1 VTADNI
7 IRGVY
12 APRGYS
18 GENMKID
25 ILIGDK
31 VFEEEVV
38 SIYNANNWSSA
49 QKPQNLVAALRNS
62 HTLVTARSNNLLLG
76 LANAISDGYLVV
88 YFPHLLVHPDYHRLG
103 IGRKL
108 MTAML
113 QKYADF
119 HQIMLTAD
127 SNSVL
132 FYEALGFAKAGST
145 VPMWIYAGTD
155 H

>member
-1 VTADNI
+1 
-7 IRGVY
+7 
-12 APRGYS
+12 
-18 GENMKID
+18 MKID
-25 ILIGDK
+25 ILIGDT

-38 SIYNANNWSSA
+38 ELYRANNWSSA
-49 QKPQNLVAALRNS
+49 QKPKDLLAALRNS
-62 HTLVTARSNNLLLG
+62 QTLITARSDNLLLG

-88 YFPHLLVHPDYHRLG
+88 YFPHLLVHPDHQRLG

-113 QKYADF
+113 EEYADF

-127 SNSVL
+127 GDSVR
-132 FYEALGFAKAGST
+132 FYEALGFSKAGST

>member
-1 VTADNI
+1 
-7 IRGVY
+7 
-12 APRGYS
+12 
-18 GENMKID
+18 MKID
-25 ILIGDK
+25 ILIGDT

-38 SIYNANNWSSA
+38 EIYKANNWSSA
-49 QKPQNLVAALRNS
+49 QKPQDLLAALRNS
-62 HTLVTARSNNLLLG
+62 HTLITARSDNRLLG
-76 LANAISDGYLVV
+76 LANAISDGHLVV
-88 YFPHLLVHPDYHRLG
+88 YFPHLLVHPDHQRFG

-113 QKYADF
+113 EKYAGF

-127 SNSVL
+127 GNSVR

>member
-1 VTADNI
+1 
-7 IRGVY
+7 
-12 APRGYS
+12 
-18 GENMKID
+18 MKID
-25 ILIGDK
+25 ILIGDT

-38 SIYNANNWSSA
+38 EIYKANNWSSA
-49 QKPQNLVAALRNS
+49 QKPQSLLAALHNS
-62 HTLVTARSNNLLLG
+62 HTLITARSDNLLIG
-76 LANAISDGYLVV
+76 LANAISDGHLVV
-88 YFPHLLVHPDYHRLG
+88 YFPHLLVHPDFQRRG

-113 QKYADF
+113 EKYAYF

-127 SNSVL
+127 GNSVR

>member
-1 VTADNI
+1 
-7 IRGVY
+7 
-12 APRGYS
+12 
-18 GENMKID
+18 MKID
-25 ILIGDK
+25 ILIGDT

-38 SIYNANNWSSA
+38 EIYKANNWSSA
-49 QKPQNLVAALRNS
+49 QKPQDLLAALRNS
-62 HTLVTARSNNLLLG
+62 HTLITARSNNLLIG
-76 LANAISDGYLVV
+76 LANAISDGHLVV
-88 YFPHLLVHPDYHRLG
+88 YLPHLLVHPDFQRRG

-127 SNSVL
+127 GNSVR
-132 FYEALGFAKAGST
+132 FYEGLGFAKAGST

>member
-1 VTADNI
+1 
-7 IRGVY
+7 
-12 APRGYS
+12 
-18 GENMKID
+18 MKID
-25 ILIGDK
+25 ILIGDT

-38 SIYNANNWSSA
+38 ELYRANNWSSA
-49 QKPQNLVAALRNS
+49 QKPQDLLAALRNS
-62 HTLVTARSNNLLLG
+62 HTLITARSDNLLLG
-76 LANAISDGYLVV
+76 LANAISDGHLVV
-88 YFPHLLVHPDYHRLG
+88 YFPHLLVHPDYQRLG

-108 MTAML
+108 MAAML
-113 QKYADF
+113 EKYADF

-127 SNSVL
+127 GNSVR